1 MRSGVILAG
10 GYSTRFGD
18 GDKAVAD
25 LAGEPLIRRVADRL
39 GSVVD
44 DLVVNCRAEQRARLD
59 AALDGIANPIRYAE
73 DPEPDQGPMAGIMTG
88 LREAHGEYAA
98 VVACDMPFVDA
109 SFLDYLFE
117 RASGHDAAVPQ
128 VEDEWFQTT
137 QAVYRS
143 EPMADACAAAL
154 ADDEHKIIAPLF
166 TLEYVVVEAA
176 EIREHAADDTFRN
189 VNTREELAEAAA
201 AVRDR
206 E

>member
-10 GYSTRFGD
+10 GYATRFGD

-39 GSVVD
+39 QDVVD
-44 DLVVNCRAEQRARLD
+44 ELVVNCRAEQRDRLD
-59 AALDGIANPIRYAE
+59 AALAGVESPVRYAE

-88 LREAHGEYAA
+88 LREARGEYAA
-98 VVACDMPFVDA
+98 VVACDMPFVDS

-137 QAVYRS
+137 QAVYRT
-143 EPMADACAAAL
+143 EPMADACEQAL

-166 TLEYVVVEAA
+166 RLDYVVVDAA

-189 VNTREELAEAAA
+189 VNTREELADAAA
-201 AVRDR
+201 TIRDD